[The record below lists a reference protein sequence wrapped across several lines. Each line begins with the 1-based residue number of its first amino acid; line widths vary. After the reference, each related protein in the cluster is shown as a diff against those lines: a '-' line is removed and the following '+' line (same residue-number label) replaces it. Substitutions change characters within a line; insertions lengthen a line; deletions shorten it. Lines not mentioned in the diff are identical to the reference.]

1 MCLTEAEGCVSIKPE
16 SRKNDLLGKLDLQ
29 MLAVSPHTIRTM
41 LFKLAVYNPPHYI
54 MILVHRYTHAY
65 VQTSLSLLGELQKVV
80 CQTSGEALTPHGKFW
95 EMSQLSLTT
104 GVKDRSS
111 DLKSVQLA

>member
-1 MCLTEAEGCVSIKPE
+1 M
-16 SRKNDLLGKLDLQ
+16 LGKLDLR
-29 MLAVSPHTIRTM
+29 MLAVSLHTIRTM
-41 LFKLAVYNPPHYI
+41 LFKLAVYNTPQSLYHDTGTQI
-54 MILVHRYTHAY
+54 YTHAY
-65 VQTSLSLLGELQKVV
+65 VQTSISLLGELQKVV

>member
-1 MCLTEAEGCVSIKPE
+1 M
-16 SRKNDLLGKLDLQ
+16 LGKLDLR
-29 MLAVSPHTIRTM
+29 MLAVSLHTIRTM
-41 LFKLAVYNPPHYI
+41 LFKLAVYNPPPPNHYI
-54 MILVHRYTHAY
+54 MILVHKYTHAY
-65 VQTSLSLLGELQKVV
+65 VQTSISLLGELQKVV